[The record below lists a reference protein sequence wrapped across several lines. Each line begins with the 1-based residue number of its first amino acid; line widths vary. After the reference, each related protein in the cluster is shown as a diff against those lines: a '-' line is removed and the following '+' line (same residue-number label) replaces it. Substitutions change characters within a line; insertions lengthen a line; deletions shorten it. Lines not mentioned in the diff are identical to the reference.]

1 MIPVILS
8 GGSGTRLWPV
18 SRASYPKQFCE
29 FYDQSFLKNSIERL
43 QPFGAPHV
51 VTVGTMEAL
60 TARTLKEMGLPKE
73 NAIYEP
79 LGKNTAPAVALMC
92 HVLQQQGK
100 GEEIVGMFPADHLIT
115 DARAFEIVLRLGEQV
130 AQQNEVVTLGIE
142 PRYAATGYGYIEV
155 KDDVVTTVD
164 NPRGGMFTARMVKGF
179 HEKPGQSRADEF
191 RSSGRHY
198 WNAGMFLFRVNVM
211 VGHFKK
217 HLPNLWTE
225 IEKIKPDFRTAK
237 YIYANLESESL
248 DYGIMEK
255 LEKQVC
261 IPCEIGWSD
270 VGSWDEIA
278 RLADEV
284 PSLKSDVNAKVF
296 NQDAYSNYVFSAKNK
311 VIGLVGVN
319 NLIVVDTPDALLISN
334 KGQSEKVKD
343 LVGKI
348 KEVGHP
354 EATDHP
360 FETRP
365 WGGFETLADN
375 KDFKTKR
382 ITVDPGAQLSYQS
395 HNKRAEHW
403 IVISG
408 EAEVVLNDEVIPR
421 GPGEHIYIP
430 VNAKH
435 RVRNNGTAPLVFV
448 EVQTGSYFGEDD
460 IIRYEDDYNRA

>member
-29 FYDQSFLKNSIERL
+29 FYDQSFLENSIERL
-43 QPFGAPHV
+43 KPFGSPHI
-51 VTVGTMEAL
+51 VTVSSMEAL
-60 TARTLKEMGLPKE
+60 TARTLKAMGLPQT

-79 LGKNTAPAVALMC
+79 MGQNTAPAVALMC
-92 HVLQQQGK
+92 HVLNMN
-100 GEEIVGMFPADHLIT
+100 GEGDEVVGMFPADHLIT
-115 DARAFEIVLRLGEQV
+115 DQRAFGIVLNLGHEV
-130 AQQNEVVTLGIE
+130 AKQGEIVTLGIA

-155 KDDVVTTVD
+155 KDDVVATAE
-164 NPRGGMFTARMVKGF
+164 NPKGGVFSARLVRGF
-179 HEKPGQSRADEF
+179 HEKPGQSRAEEF

-198 WNAGMFLFRVNVM
+198 WNAGMFLFKVNVM
-211 VGHFKK
+211 IDLFKK
-217 HLPNLWTE
+217 HMPEMWQSIE
-225 IEKIKPDFRTAK
+225 RIEKDLSNAK
-237 YIYANLESESL
+237 QIYSNLENISL

-255 LEKQVC
+255 LDKQVC

-354 EATDHP
+354 DGTDHP